1 MNTACKKKFSTRCW
15 KIPAKDT
22 GFLKYLVTFVA
33 QKRLEAFEEL
43 KKIKMRRLLYKKN
56 GRTRTFMG
64 KVLYLPQMRNTKN
77 YIINYGN

>member
-43 KKIKMRRLLYKKN
+43 KKIKMQRLLYKKK
-56 GRTRTFMG
+56 R
-64 KVLYLPQMRNTKN
+64 
-77 YIINYGN
+77 